1 MLFRSSLL
9 PTLLVATLSLSAQN
23 GVQQGKPFSRV
34 IKNAQG
40 DLLTVVD
47 GLLDVDGR
55 ALLYVEEGLVHKVVR
70 LDAQLQP
77 TQELALKDQVFDG
90 LKWNG
95 ICPMI
100 TGGEMKVL
108 FASNQK
114 KGVEFGIGAVNAS
127 GAVTITGFK
136 RVATFDQPMSGD
148 LSTTLSRRPLPD
160 PILFSRG
167 LAFAQQERLVAS
179 PDGQH
184 FLLNLFS
191 QDTKGNKRFWYACMG
206 SDLSVQWSGMK
217 ELPYDDVQST
227 VHQVSLA
234 DNGDVHLITYVFKCK
249 SEEQLSDKL
258 CHEVHLTTL
267 TDQGNTVK
275 DLLLDKDFVSTVRL
289 CERGSGK
296 VSLAIRYGA
305 LTGLPGVLLTFDPKD
320 AKLKPTPVVDQRI
333 PGIRKVKLTTFGAME
348 GDKKPSTARNTKVP
362 NEIIEL
368 LPAWDGG
375 TVLVE
380 TFLENNFELPI
391 GEAIAIRHLSGA
403 VRASSFDASDTLRWN
418 HVADRAYM
426 TTAGQAFE
434 TAGFALEDNG
444 LTLVFGHTPKGL
456 EGILALGS
464 APEQETKDKKAKGA
478 TTEPGVLKAVMLDR
492 SGKVV
497 NEGTA
502 LRPEAPFVAC
512 PMELLTEPTGHK
524 ALVRCF
530 DRGTQYS
537 YALIDLSAVGKE

>member
-1 MLFRSSLL
+1 MLRSLL
-9 PTLLVATLSLSAQN
+9 LPFLFGTSLLLTAQP

-40 DLLTVVD
+40 DLHTVVD
-47 GLLDVDGR
+47 GVVGVDGR
-55 ALLYVEEGLVHKVVR
+55 ALLYVEEGPVHKVVR

-77 TQELALKDQVFDG
+77 SEELALKDQMFDG

-95 ICPMI
+95 LCPVI
-100 TGGEMKVL
+100 VGGDMKVL
-108 FASNQK
+108 FVSNQK
-114 KGVEFGIGAVNAS
+114 KGAEFGVGTVLANGPVSISGFQRIAS
-127 GAVTITGFK
+127 
-136 RVATFDQPMSGD
+136 FDHPMSGD
-148 LSTTLSRRPLPD
+148 LSNTLARRPLPD

-167 LAFAQQERLVAS
+167 LAFAQSERLVS
-179 PDGQH
+179 SSDGQRH
-184 FLLNLFS
+184 LLNMFS
-191 QDTKGNKRFWYACMG
+191 QDTKGNKHFWYACLG

-217 ELPYDDVQST
+217 ELPYDDVHST

-275 DLLLDKDFVSTVRL
+275 DLLVDKDFVSTVRL
-289 CERGSGK
+289 CERGGGK
-296 VSLAIRYGA
+296 VSMAIRYGA
-305 LTGLPGVLLTFDPKD
+305 LTGQPGLVITFDPKD

-348 GDKKPSTARNTKVP
+348 GDKKPSTSRTAKVP
-362 NEIIEL
+362 DEIIDL
-368 LPAWDGG
+368 IPAWDGG
-375 TVLVE
+375 TVLIE

-391 GEAIAIRHLSGA
+391 GDAIAMRHLSGA
-403 VRASSFDASDTLRWN
+403 VRASYLDVNDTVRWQ
-418 HVADRAYM
+418 HTADRAYM
-426 TTAGQAFE
+426 TTAGQAYE
-434 TAGFALEDNG
+434 TAGFALDDNG

-456 EGILALGS
+456 NGILALGNT
-464 APEQETKDKKAKGA
+464 PEEESKDKKAKTGPA
-478 TTEPGVLKAVMLDR
+478 EPGVLKAVMLDR
-492 SGKVV
+492 TGKVV

-502 LRPEAPFVAC
+502 LRPEAPFTAC
-512 PMELLTEPTGHK
+512 PMELLTDPTGHK
-524 ALVRCF
+524 ALMRCF

-537 YALIDLSAVGKE
+537 YALIDLSSVGKE

>member
-9 PTLLVATLSLSAQN
+9 PTLLAATLSLSAQN

-375 TVLVE
+375 TVLIE
-380 TFLENNFELPI
+380 TFLENNFELPF
-391 GEAIAIRHLSGA
+391 GEAIAMRHLSGA
-403 VRASSFDASDTLRWN
+403 VRASYFDASDTLRWN

-434 TAGFALEDNG
+434 TAGIALEDNG

-456 EGILALGS
+456 DGILALGN
-464 APEQETKDKKAKGA
+464 APEEESKDKKAKGTHA
-478 TTEPGVLKAVMLDR
+478 EPGVLKAVMLDR
-492 SGKVV
+492 TGKVV

>member
-1 MLFRSSLL
+1 MLRSLL
-9 PTLLVATLSLSAQN
+9 LPVLLGASLLLTAQT

-47 GLLDVDGR
+47 GIVGADGR
-55 ALLYVEEGLVHKVVR
+55 ALLYVEEGTLHKVVR
-70 LDAQLQP
+70 IDAQLQP

-95 ICPMI
+95 LCPI
-100 TGGEMKVL
+100 LRDGGMKVL
-108 FASNQK
+108 FVSNQK
-114 KGVEFGIGAVNAS
+114 KGAEFGIGTVLANGPVSISGFQRIAS
-127 GAVTITGFK
+127 
-136 RVATFDQPMSGD
+136 FDQPMSGD
-148 LSTTLSRRPLPD
+148 LSTTLARRPLPD

-167 LAFAQQERLVAS
+167 LAFAQEERLVPS

-191 QDTKGNKRFWYACMG
+191 QNTKGNKRFWYACLDG
-206 SDLSVQWSGMK
+206 SFAVEWSGVK

-234 DNGDVHLITYVFKCK
+234 DNGDVHVVSYLFRCK
-249 SEEQLSDKL
+249 GEENRSDKN
-258 CHEVHLTTL
+258 CHEVHLSTL
-267 TDQGNTVK
+267 TDKGNTVK
-275 DLLLDKDFVSTVRL
+275 DLLVDKDFVSTVRL
-289 CERGSGK
+289 CERGGGR

-320 AKLKPTPVVDQRI
+320 AKLKPTPLVDQRI
-333 PGIRKVKLTTFGAME
+333 PGIRKVKLSPFGAME
-348 GDKKPSTARNTKVP
+348 GDTKPSTARSAKVP

-368 LPAWDGG
+368 IPAWDGG
-375 TVLVE
+375 TVLIE

-403 VRASSFDASDTLRWN
+403 VRASCFDASDTLRWQ
-418 HVADRAYM
+418 HTADRAYM

-434 TAGFALEDNG
+434 SAGYALNDAG

-456 EGILALGS
+456 EGILASGNV
-464 APEQETKDKKAKGA
+464 PEEEAKDKKGKSAPA
-478 TTEPGVLKAVMLDR
+478 EPGVLKAVVLDR
-492 SGKVV
+492 TGKVV

-502 LRPEAPFVAC
+502 LRPEAPFTAC
-512 PMELLTEPTGHK
+512 PMELLTDPTGHK

-530 DRGTQYS
+530 DRGAQYS

>member
-9 PTLLVATLSLSAQN
+9 PTLLAATLSLSAQN

-348 GDKKPSTARNTKVP
+348 GDKKPSTARNAKVP
-362 NEIIEL
+362 NEIIDL

-403 VRASSFDASDTLRWN
+403 VRASYFDASDTLRWN
-418 HVADRAYM
+418 HVADRVYM

-434 TAGFALEDNG
+434 TAGIALEDHG

-456 EGILALGS
+456 DGILALGN
-464 APEQETKDKKAKGA
+464 APEEESKDKKAKGTHA
-478 TTEPGVLKAVMLDR
+478 EPGVLKAVMLDR
-492 SGKVV
+492 TGKVV